1 MGDKRKYAK
10 HKPANKL
17 SADEV
22 SEVVRVVTSPE
33 YADLPPSQIVPK
45 LADNGIY
52 MASESTFYRILKRE
66 KLLAHRGRAK
76 SPNRYR
82 PKTYIATGP
91 NQVWTWDI
99 TYLKTTI
106 KGQFYYLY
114 LILDIYSRKIVGFEI
129 FGKESA
135 AHASEV
141 IKKAYRNENID
152 GKQIVLHADNG
163 SPMKGATMTSTLQKL
178 GIISSFSRPGV
189 SNDNPYSESL
199 FRTFKYRP
207 GYPYTAFLSIE
218 DAYQWVN
225 KFVDW
230 YNKSHCHS
238 QLKFVTPVQRHTGDD
253 IVIRKNR
260 EAVYEIAK
268 KQNPIRWT
276 SSTPNWTLSDY
287 VVLNPLRE
295 KQKPDITLLNI
306 SLHQ

>member
-1 MGDKRKYAK
+1 MGDKRKYAE

-22 SEVVRVVTSPE
+22 NEVLRVATSPE

-52 MASESTFYRILKRE
+52 IASESTFYRVLKRE
-66 KLLAHRGRAK
+66 KLLTHRGRAK
-76 SPNRYR
+76 APNRYR

-91 NQVWTWDI
+91 NQVWSWDI

-114 LILDIYSRKIVGFEI
+114 LILDIYSRKIVGFDI
-129 FGKESA
+129 FEKESA

-141 IKKAYRNENID
+141 IKQAYRNENID
-152 GKQIVLHADNG
+152 GQQIVLHADNG
-163 SPMKGATMTSTLQKL
+163 SPMKGATMTSTLQNL

-207 GYPYTAFLSIE
+207 GYPYAAFLSIE
-218 DAYQWVN
+218 DACEWVN

-230 YNKSHCHS
+230 YNNSHCHS
-238 QLKFVTPVQRHTGDD
+238 QLKFVTPVQRHTSDD
-253 IVIRKNR
+253 FLIREKRKN
-260 EAVYEIAK
+260 VYESAK
-268 KQNPIRWT
+268 KLNPIRWSRNT
-276 SSTPNWTLSDY
+276 RNWNLCDY
-287 VVLNPLRE
+287 VCLNPLKE
-295 KQKPDITLLNI
+295 KQKSDITLLNI